1 MGNELKERFFGCHV
15 SSSGGF
21 ENAIVNGRTLGVNAI
36 QIHPSPPQRWNSKP
50 YEVGYEDR
58 FMSERENSPVK
69 RVFFHAIYLVNLA
82 TPDSRKFALAK
93 NSLVYYLDLAARI
106 GGDGVV
112 VHVGSAKDQPD
123 DKTAFQRAADGINQL
138 LEKSGNGARLI
149 LEVAAG
155 SGRVIG
161 SRMED
166 LRSIYDLVEQKERV
180 GFGLDTQHLW
190 ASGYDLQN
198 ELDEVVSQ
206 IERNFGFE
214 KVWLAHFNDSKTEL
228 GSKKDRHENIGDGLI
243 GKDALQKFA
252 NHPKLRD
259 IPLVLETPAL
269 KELASAKKEV
279 DFVHTLLK

>member
-1 MGNELKERFFGCHV
+1 
-15 SSSGGF
+15 
-21 ENAIVNGRTLGVNAI
+21 
-36 QIHPSPPQRWNSKP
+36 
-50 YEVGYEDR
+50 
-58 FMSERENSPVK
+58 MSERENSPVK